1 LAPKLKGFIHFSGA
15 GNFRWTMPNS
25 SGVHDHD
32 FGAIE
37 AAIRETARGRAFLAD
52 YARKVRQSD
61 TLTMLA
67 TIARLERWCADQAVR
82 LAELERRE
90 QATGGRPPESQA
102 GFVPALRGEPALMI
116 GLADEDPVG
125 AGEVIDDIGDEFA
138 CLDQSQEVRGRIEH
152 LASAFCDFDRR
163 VANVT
168 RQPRVS
174 GSFADTGLSMRVAS
188 PEGGAGAVISHAVAS
203 GPSGALWRDRGG
215 QHALEEDVLDGI
227 AKALGTRK
235 TLDGW

>member
-1 LAPKLKGFIHFSGA
+1 
-15 GNFRWTMPNS
+15 MPNS

-67 TIARLERWCADQAVR
+67 TIARLERWCTDQAVR
-82 LAELERRE
+82 LAELERRD
-90 QATGGRPPESQA
+90 QATGGRPLDGQA

-116 GLADEDPVG
+116 GRADDEPVS
-125 AGEVIDDIGDEFA
+125 AGEVIDDMDGEFS
-138 CLDQSQEVRGRIEH
+138 CVDQSQEVRGRIEH
-152 LASAFCDFDRR
+152 LASAFCDFDGR
-163 VANVT
+163 VADVT
-168 RQPRVS
+168 RQRRMAAP
-174 GSFADTGLSMRVAS
+174 FADTGSSMPVAS
-188 PEGGAGAVISHAVAS
+188 PEGGAGALISHTVAS
-203 GPSGALWRDRGG
+203 GPSGALSRDRGG

-235 TLDGW
+235 TVDGW

>member
-1 LAPKLKGFIHFSGA
+1 
-15 GNFRWTMPNS
+15 MPNS

-67 TIARLERWCADQAVR
+67 TIARLERWCTDQAVR
-82 LAELERRE
+82 LAELERRD
-90 QATGGRPPESQA
+90 QATGRRPPEGQA

-116 GLADEDPVG
+116 GRADEDPVG
-125 AGEVIDDIGDEFA
+125 AGEIIDDMGDEFA

-152 LASAFCDFDRR
+152 LASAFYDFDRR

-168 RQPRVS
+168 RQNRLA
-174 GSFADTGLSMRVAS
+174 GSFADAGASMRAAS
-188 PEGGAGAVISHAVAS
+188 PGDGAGALISHAVAS
-203 GPSGALWRDRGG
+203 AGPSGALSRDRGG